1 MDSISLHWPSRPSF
15 QRVTLPSPQDTAR
28 TLPVSDQLTRQT
40 TACVHRGKTMLS
52 YTCTHEGQ
60 HKHAEGAPTRTGTHV
75 DKHANTRT
83 QTRARKHA
91 HAHART
97 HAHTH
102 THTHTHTPR
111 KAAAW
116 CRPRRPQPPGCRHEP
131 SYPRRTT
138 PACAQKARC
147 PASTQ
152 RHEPILS
159 EPRPATRRVGIESVR
174 REPSLA
180 TRGTQRDETRCTRR
194 RVQCLPHTL

>member
-1 MDSISLHWPSRPSF
+1 MP
-15 QRVTLPSPQDTAR
+15 A
-28 TLPVSDQLTRQT
+28 QT
-40 TACVHRGKTMLS
+40 CRRRAHLDWHPRGK
-52 YTCTHEGQ
+52 
-60 HKHAEGAPTRTGTHV
+60 
-75 DKHANTRT
+75 
-83 QTRARKHA
+83 ARKHA
-91 HAHART
+91 HARAR
-97 HAHTH
+97 A
-102 THTHTHTPR
+102 HTHTPR

-147 PASTQ
+147 PAPTQ

-174 REPSLA
+174 REPSLT

-194 RVQCLPHTL
+194 RVQCLPHTVLAVHLVGHFKLRVEHGFAILGQIPQLDKAIAAASD